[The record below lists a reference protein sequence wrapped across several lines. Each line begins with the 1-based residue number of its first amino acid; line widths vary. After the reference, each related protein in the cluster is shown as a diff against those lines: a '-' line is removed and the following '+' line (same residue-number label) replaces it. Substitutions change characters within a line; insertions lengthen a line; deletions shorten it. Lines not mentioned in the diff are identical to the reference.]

1 MMNVDQKLKELIANV
16 ATQDVDISSIN
27 EETLLTNNLGYDSV
41 QIIELIVELEN
52 EFNIEIE
59 DDDLEIENLTVY
71 SKLYEMVERKT
82 KDEA

>member
-1 MMNVDQKLKELIANV
+1 MNVDQKLKELIANV